1 MTELEM
7 TGLLFKLAELDVT
20 GILIVYSGG
29 GGDGEIDD
37 IVYTTKELHKD
48 IDVALNQIDSLDTY
62 SQDNKSLIDLDADA
76 YDLMYDFVMHKIL
89 KASWDIPDWYREEG
103 GYGHVALLIPS
114 GQYEVINT
122 IYITETDTSRH
133 EGDLLSKIE
142 K

>member
-7 TGLLFKLAELDVT
+7 TSLLVKLANYDIT

-29 GGDGEIDD
+29 SGDGQIDA

-48 IDVALNQIDSLDTY
+48 VYVALNQIDSLDTY
-62 SQDNKSLIDLDADA
+62 SQDNKSLFDLDDET
-76 YDLMYDFVMHKIL
+76 YDLMYDFVMLKIL
-89 KASWDIPDWYREEG
+89 RDHSNIPDWVRHEG

-114 GQYEVINT
+114 GQYEVTNT

-133 EGDLLSKIE
+133 EGNLLSKIE
-142 K
+142 E

>member
-1 MTELEM
+1 MTENEM

-20 GILIVYSGG
+20 GILIVYSGS

-48 IDVALNQIDSLDTY
+48 TDVALNQIDSLDTY

-76 YDLMYDFVMHKIL
+76 YDLIYDFVMNKIL
-89 KASWDIPDWYREEG
+89 KNWEIPNWYVGDG

-122 IYITETDTSRH
+122 I
-133 EGDLLSKIE
+133 
-142 K
+142 